1 MILPTEFPDV
11 RLRPW
16 RREDK
21 QALLRHADS
30 RKVWRNLA
38 DRFPHPYTEDDAE
51 RWFALA
57 AQAGP
62 DVRLAIERRGEA
74 VGGIGVDAGEGVFRH
89 TGRIGYWL
97 GEAHWGEGVATAAVR
112 ALVTRLFDGGRFERL
127 ETAVYAWNPAS
138 MRVLEK
144 SGFAREGTLRRSVYK
159 DGEFVD
165 SVLFAALRGA

>member
-1 MILPTEFPDV
+1 MILATDLRDV

-21 QALLRHADS
+21 PALLRHADN

-38 DRFPHPYTEDDAE
+38 DVFPHPYTADDAE
-51 RWFALA
+51 QWFSLA
-57 AQAGP
+57 AQPGGA
-62 DVRLAIERRGEA
+62 VRLAIERGGEA
-74 VGGIGVDAGEGVFRH
+74 IGGIGVDAREGVHRH
-89 TGRIGYWL
+89 TGHIGYWL
-97 GEAHWGEGVATAAVR
+97 GEANWGEGVATAAVR
-112 ALVTRLFDGGRFERL
+112 ALVSALFEQGRFERL

-144 SGFAREGTLRRSVYK
+144 SGFAREGVLRRSVYK

-165 SVLFAALRGA
+165 SVLYAALRGA